1 MPPTWPTLPAEH
13 LLLQLHARLPALIA
27 AASGHNRIWGLS
39 LNPASAA
46 SSAASE
52 AAPAA
57 AAEQPDFQTLL
68 VLQKFLRSTQGDVE
82 KASEA
87 LGKTLQWRL
96 EFGLDGEDE
105 AGGAVKRDAG
115 DARFEGLGFVTK
127 VGFEGGEGEKAKG
140 REVVVTWNIY
150 GAAKGDLKGV
160 FGDLEKFLHWRVNLM
175 EEGIAATLAPV
186 LSGADDAPP
195 IPDYGKGEDP
205 YQGYQVHDYMDVSF
219 LRMDP
224 AVKAATKATIEI
236 MSAHYPEWLSR
247 KFFVSVP
254 LIMSWV
260 FQAVRLIVSS
270 ETSRKFTVV
279 SYKSNLLG
287 EFDAG
292 GVGKA
297 RAEDVPAEYGGKA
310 EGGLEAI
317 EI

>member
-13 LLLQLHARLPALIA
+13 PLLQLYANLPGLIA
-27 AASGHNRIWGLS
+27 SAAGHRRIWGIT
-39 LNPASAA
+39 LNTPSSPPITASKGDSPTAA
-46 SSAASE
+46 QQQ
-52 AAPAA
+52 
-57 AAEQPDFQTLL
+57 EQPDFATLL
-68 VLQKFLRSTQGDVE
+68 VLQKYLRSTQGDVE
-82 KASEA
+82 KAADA

-96 EFGLDGEDE
+96 QFGLDQEDE
-105 AGGAVKRDAG
+105 SMVARDAK
-115 DARFEGLGFVTK
+115 DARFEGLEFVNK
-127 VGFEGGEGEKAKG
+127 VRFEGG

-160 FGDLEKFLHWRVNLM
+160 FGDLDKFLHWRVNLM
-175 EEGIAATLAPV
+175 EQGIAATLAPV
-186 LSGADDAPP
+186 HDGNEDAPP
-195 IPDYGKGEDP
+195 IPDFGKGDDP

-254 LIMSWV
+254 LVMSWV

-287 EFDAG
+287 EFNSG
-292 GVGKA
+292 GNGKA
-297 RAEDVPAEYGGKA
+297 REEDVPVEYGGKGQ
-310 EGGLEAI
+310 GGLKALQVQ
-317 EI
+317 